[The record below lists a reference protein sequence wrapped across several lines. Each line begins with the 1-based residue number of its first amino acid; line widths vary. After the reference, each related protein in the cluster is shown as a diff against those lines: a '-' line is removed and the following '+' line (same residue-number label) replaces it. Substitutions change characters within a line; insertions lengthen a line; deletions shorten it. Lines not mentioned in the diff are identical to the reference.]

1 MSPFSVRATAIAGAI
16 LLLAPAPQAMAWGA
30 SGHRMI
36 GQLAAAALP
45 EETPAFLRTPRAIQ
59 DLGELQR
66 EPDRWRGAGKTH
78 DSTRDPAHFVDA
90 DDDGK
95 IMGGPALNSLPP
107 TRAEYDSALGKV
119 GADSWR
125 VGYLPYAII
134 DGWQQLAKDFAY
146 WRVLKAAIPR
156 ERNPERKAWLE
167 RDLARREALT
177 INDLGV
183 WSHYVGDAS
192 QPLHVTI
199 HYNGWGAFPNPHG
212 YTQERIHVPFESPFV
227 RQFVTIDQVRAAMT
241 PPRLCE
247 DAIEICTARYLAATA
262 ATVEPFYILQKAGG
276 FVGGDAR
283 GRAFASERIAAGAS
297 TLRDLV
303 VTAWRASAKGN
314 VGYPALTVDQ
324 VVSGGVDPYEAL
336 YGDD

>member
-1 MSPFSVRATAIAGAI
+1 MSAFSVRATAIAGAI
-16 LLLAPAPQAMAWGA
+16 LLLAPAHQAMAWGA

-66 EPDRWRGAGKTH
+66 EPDRWRGSGKTH
-78 DSTRDPAHFVDA
+78 DTTRDPAHFVDA

-95 IMGGPALNSLPP
+95 IMGGPSLNNLPL
-107 TRAEYDSALGKV
+107 TRSEYDAALGKV
-119 GADSWR
+119 GTDSWR
-125 VGYLPYAII
+125 MGYLPYAIV
-134 DGWQQLAKDFAY
+134 DGWQQLAEDFAY

-156 ERNPERKAWLE
+156 EQDPRRKAWLE

-192 QPLHVTI
+192 QPLHVTV

-212 YTQERIHVPFESPFV
+212 YTQERVHVPFESPFV
-227 RQFVTIDQVRAAMT
+227 RRFVTIDQVRAAMT

-276 FVGGDAR
+276 FVNGDAR
-283 GRAFASERIAAGAS
+283 GRAFASERLAFGAS

-303 VTAWRASAKGN
+303 VTAWRASAKGK
-314 VGYPALTVDQ
+314 VGYPAVTVDQ
-324 VVSGGVDPYEAL
+324 VVGGGVDPYEAL